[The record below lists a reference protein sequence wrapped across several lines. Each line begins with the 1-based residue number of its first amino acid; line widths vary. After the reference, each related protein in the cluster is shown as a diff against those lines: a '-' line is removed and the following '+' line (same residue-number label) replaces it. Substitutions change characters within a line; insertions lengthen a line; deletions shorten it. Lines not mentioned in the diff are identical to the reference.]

1 MLIITRSLAWIRLH
15 PVISG
20 LIALV
25 LIAILYKVIVP
36 SPATYEYIAEPVT
49 RGDVA
54 RIVSASGKLRALN
67 TINVGSEI
75 SGQVTDVYVDF
86 NSPVTAGQLLA
97 RIDPTRIEA
106 RVTQARAQVALSRA
120 NLAQAEASIIRA
132 QTDFQVQSREFERQQ
147 QLAEKGFV
155 SKAGI
160 DQARNALA
168 SAQASLSTAKAQ
180 AQSGRAQIAQSEA
193 ELSSAQLDLDRTRI
207 LAPTSGVVINK
218 LVEPGTT
225 VAASFQTP
233 NLFEIAADTSR
244 MQVEASVDEADIG
257 QVRVDQLVRFTV
269 DSYPDDTFVAKVG
282 QIRKSATEEQNVVS
296 YLVILDVDNKEG
308 KLLTG
313 MTANV
318 EIVTGTKAN
327 VLRVPAPAIRFRP
340 RKDDRPDE
348 EDKKPTK
355 PADKNSKKPRTAQIW
370 IASDDPYK
378 PTRRTVT
385 IGLAGE
391 DFVEIVKGVK
401 EKEQV
406 LVRSKNLEN
415 EEDEEEDEFA
425 RGNT

>member
-1 MLIITRSLAWIRLH
+1 MIIKRALAWMRLH

-25 LIAILYKVIVP
+25 VIAILYKVLVP
-36 SPATYEYIAEPVT
+36 SPATYEYVTEPAS
-49 RGDVA
+49 RGEVA

-86 NSPVTAGQLLA
+86 NSPVTAGQVLA
-97 RIDPTRIEA
+97 RIDPTRIQA
-106 RVTQARAQVALSRA
+106 RVSQARAQVELSRA

-132 QTDFQVQSREFERQQ
+132 QTDFQVQSREFERQK

-168 SAQASLSTAKAQ
+168 NAQASLSTAKAQ
-180 AQSGRAQIAQSEA
+180 AQSGRAQIAQSTA

-296 YLVILDVDNKEG
+296 YLVILDVDNKQG

-327 VLRVPAPAIRFRP
+327 VLRIPAPAIRFRP

-348 EDKKPTK
+348 DEEDATK
-355 PADKNSKKPRTAQIW
+355 PADKKAKKTRTATIW

-378 PTRRTVT
+378 PVRRKVT

-391 DFVEIVKGVK
+391 DYVEIIKGLK
-401 EKEQV
+401 EKEKI
-406 LVRSKNLEN
+406 LVRSKNLEK
-415 EEDEEEDEFA
+415 EDDEDEDEFA

>member
-1 MLIITRSLAWIRLH
+1 MLIWVRRH

-20 LIALV
+20 LLAVL

-36 SPATYEYIAEPVT
+36 SAADYEYIAEPVT
-49 RGDVA
+49 RGEVS

-86 NSPVTAGQLLA
+86 NSPVTAGQVLA

-106 RVTQARAQVALSRA
+106 TVTQARAQVDLARA
-120 NLAQAEASIIRA
+120 TLAQAEASIIRA
-132 QTDFQVQSREFERQQ
+132 ETDYAVQFRDYERQR

-160 DQARNALA
+160 DQAQNALA
-168 SAQASLSTAKAQ
+168 SAKASLSTAKAQ
-180 AQSGRAQIAQSEA
+180 AQSGRAQIAQSTA
-193 ELSSAQLDLDRTRI
+193 ELSSAQLDLSRTRI
-207 LAPTSGVVINK
+207 VAPTSGVVINK

-257 QVRVDQLVRFTV
+257 QVRVNQLVRFTV

-282 QIRKSATEEQNVVS
+282 QIRKSATEAQNVVS
-296 YLVILDVDNKEG
+296 YLVILDVDNKDG

-318 EIVTGTKAN
+318 EIVTGTKSN
-327 VLRVPAPAIRFRP
+327 VLRVPTPAIRFRP
-340 RKDDRPDE
+340 RKDDRPE
-348 EDKKPTK
+348 EDTENSLDGKPGQK
-355 PADKNSKKPRTAQIW
+355 RATAIW
-370 IASDDPYK
+370 VASDDPYK
-378 PTRRTVT
+378 PVRRVVT
-385 IGLAGE
+385 IGLVGE

-401 EKEQV
+401 EKEMV
-406 LVRSKNLEN
+406 LIRTKNLTSEDEDEDDLASEN
-415 EEDEEEDEFA
+415 E
-425 RGNT
+425 